1 MFTGTGAL
9 KIQTFLTKGLVYLK
23 YRGYMQNDWSQP
35 ALLGSE
41 F

>member
-1 MFTGTGAL
+1 MFTGIRAL
-9 KIQTFLTKGLVYLK
+9 KIQTFLRKGLANLK

-35 ALLGSE
+35 ALLRSD